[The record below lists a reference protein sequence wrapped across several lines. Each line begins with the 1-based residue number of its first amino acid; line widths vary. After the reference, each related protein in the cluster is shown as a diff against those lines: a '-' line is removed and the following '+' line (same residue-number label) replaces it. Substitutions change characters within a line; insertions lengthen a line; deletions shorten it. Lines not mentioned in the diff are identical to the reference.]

1 MVANTAGKKNIG
13 IRRSSRVFPACYS
26 TYLLTSLLSRSH
38 SPLTE
43 ETPSYARSTR
53 ASRFRCSQSPTS
65 HTESTTSLG
74 LFSSFSSKDNST
86 DSPKHVVIHGKP
98 CVYQKGKLIE
108 QDYSFLM
115 STKAAINRFGDLERY
130 REEKCGIFRPSL
142 PTSWW
147 DALSPSAFPK
157 ITRVLCPEPPKPI
170 QVMSREELEDRTE
183 RKGIELRTRLDDDD
197 WLSNPAN
204 KIRMDHDELFDILSK
219 AERLAK
225 RCLWRWFRVNHPNTC
240 IRMGLNYVSDMDLGR
255 HTLESL
261 SDSGFKMLRY
271 RHTESDEVH
280 QSIQDVIQLR
290 NRVHHFNGRGFTMEI
305 TDEYLYDVQNL
316 AVNLYDEESA
326 RSARDLRD
334 RLRQGAEAVAGEIE
348 ALRLLIELPFA
359 EQNPWQHHHVESFR
373 ALRESPLPCGGFCS
387 AHTVKTD
394 APLVIAAAH
403 YWKEAG
409 CPSSPQPDIDASL
422 TSVRRL
428 ERGGCAWMTSTEPGR
443 QDGHATHQTSPART
457 RSSSMGGSGGLSLSG
472 QQTHARDPTRRRCL
486 SFSGSASSETRPNSY
501 V

>member
-1 MVANTAGKKNIG
+1 
-13 IRRSSRVFPACYS
+13 
-26 TYLLTSLLSRSH
+26 
-38 SPLTE
+38 
-43 ETPSYARSTR
+43 
-53 ASRFRCSQSPTS
+53 
-65 HTESTTSLG
+65 
-74 LFSSFSSKDNST
+74 
-86 DSPKHVVIHGKP
+86 
-98 CVYQKGKLIE
+98 
-108 QDYSFLM
+108 M
-115 STKAAINRFGDLERY
+115 STKAAINRFGDMERY

-157 ITRVLCPEPPKPI
+157 VTRVLCPEPPKPT

-204 KIRMDHDELFDILSK
+204 KIRMDHDELFDILSR

-373 ALRESPLPCGGFCS
+373 ALRESPLPFGGFYS
-387 AHTVKTD
+387 AHTFKTD
-394 APLVIAAAH
+394 APLVIAAAY
-403 YWKEAG
+403 YWQEAG
-409 CPSSPQPDIDASL
+409 CPSSPEPDIDASL
-422 TSVRRL
+422 ACV
-428 ERGGCAWMTSTEPGR
+428 ERMESNRHTGIFLAESERQHACA
-443 QDGHATHQTSPART
+443 AHQTSSPRP
-457 RSSSMGGSGGLSLSG
+457 RSSSMVGSGGLSIRG
-472 QQTHARDPTRRRCL
+472 QQTHAREPTRGRCF
-486 SFSGSASSETRPNSY
+486 SFSGSAFSEIRPNS
-501 V
+501 